1 MRLAVAT
8 DVRFARDAAGGIHC
22 RAGGTAYGFWQRYL
36 TVFDEVRV
44 LARVFD
50 QVDGADGMN
59 VTDGKLRAP
68 VTGPGVHVHALPGFD
83 GPRGLARLAPGVLAS
98 AWRGLAGV
106 DAVIVRAPST
116 VGLVTGRLAHGRGL
130 PVGVEV
136 VGDPLDIFASG
147 VGRGAAPLLG
157 TVFVRDLR
165 WQCDHACAVAY
176 VTRGALQARYPAR
189 PGSFVTHYSSV
200 DLGGDAMAAAPRVH
214 AGVHPRGH
222 SRLLASPRL
231 VTVGQ
236 LEQLYKGTDVLLGA
250 LRRLAGAGLDA
261 RLVIVGEG
269 RQRPSLEHLARRL
282 GVDGR
287 VRFAGLLPAGEAV
300 RAELDAADLFVL
312 PSRAEGLPRALI
324 EAMARALPAIGSN
337 VGGIPELLPAGAL
350 VPPGDEQAL
359 AAAIAAAVRDP
370 ARLDRMSAD
379 NLARAQ
385 DYRADVLVAR
395 RRAFYEHVRA
405 AAR

>member
-8 DVRFARDAAGGIHC
+8 DVRFARDAAGTIHC
-22 RAGGTAYGFWQRYL
+22 RAGGTAYAFWQRYL

-50 QVDGADGMN
+50 HLDGSGPP
-59 VTDGKLRAP
+59 LQAP

-83 GPRGLARLAPGVLAS
+83 GPRGLARVAPGVLAGV
-98 AWRGLAGV
+98 WRGLDGAG
-106 DAVIVRAPST
+106 AVIVRAPST
-116 VGLVTGRLAHGRGL
+116 VGVVTARLAHGRGL

-165 WQCDHACAVAY
+165 WQCSHACAVAY
-176 VTRGALQARYPAR
+176 VTQGALQARYPAK

-200 DLGGDAMAAAPRVH
+200 DLRGDAMASAPRVH
-214 AGVHPRGH
+214 PRG
-222 SRLLASPRL
+222 LASPRL

-250 LRRLAGAGLDA
+250 LRRLVDPGSGDGIDA
-261 RLVIVGEG
+261 RLVIVGDG
-269 RQRPSLEHLARRL
+269 RQRPMLEDLARAL

-287 VRFAGLLPAGEAV
+287 VRFAGLLPAGAAV

-324 EAMARALPAIGSN
+324 EAMARALPAIGSS
-337 VGGIPELLPAGAL
+337 VGGIPELLPADAL
-350 VPPGDEQAL
+350 VPPDDEQAL
-359 AAAIAAAVRDP
+359 ATAIAAAVRDP
-370 ARLDRMSAD
+370 ARLDRMSAAS
-379 NLARAQ
+379 LARAQ
-385 DYRADVLVAR
+385 EYRADVLASR
-395 RRAFYEHVRA
+395 RRAFYERVRA

>member
-8 DVRFARDAAGGIHC
+8 DVRFARDAAGTIHC
-22 RAGGTAYGFWQRYL
+22 RAGGTGYGFWQRYL
-36 TVFDEVRV
+36 AVFDQVCV

-50 QVDGADGMN
+50 QSDGDSPGAA
-59 VTDGKLRAP
+59 LRSP
-68 VTGPGVHVHALPGFD
+68 VEGPGVRVHALPGFD

-98 AWRGLAGV
+98 TWRGLAGV
-106 DAVIVRAPST
+106 DAVIVRAPAT
-116 VGLVTGRLAHGRGL
+116 VGLLAGRLAHGRGL

-157 TVFVRDLR
+157 RLFVHDLR

-189 PGSFVTHYSSV
+189 PDSFVTYYSSV
-200 DLGGDAMAAAPRVH
+200 DLGGDAMAATPRVH
-214 AGVHPRGH
+214 ARVPGA
-222 SRLLASPRL
+222 LTAPRL

-236 LEQLYKGTDVLLGA
+236 LEQRYKGTDVLLGA
-250 LRRLAGAGLDA
+250 LRRLVELGLDA
-261 RLVIVGEG
+261 RLVVVGEG
-269 RQRPSLEHLARRL
+269 RERPWLEALAGQL
-282 GVDGR
+282 GVAGR

-337 VGGIPELLPAGAL
+337 VGGIPELLPGDAL

-359 AAAIAAAVRDP
+359 AQAIAAAMRDP
-370 ARLDRMSAD
+370 AWLDRMSHD

-385 DYRADVLVAR
+385 SYRADVLAAR
-395 RRAFYEHVRA
+395 RRGFYERVRVA
-405 AAR
+405 GRRNS